1 MKGIIVTETKYV
13 RFLTERQAADYA
25 GMSLVEFRRDCPV
38 TPQQRAQG
46 RKVWD
51 VYALDKWL
59 DGGHDKPRFDP
70 NLQSAIAQL

>member
-25 GMSLVEFRRDCPV
+25 GMTLVEFRRDCPV
-38 TPQQRAQG
+38 QPQQRAQG

-51 VYALDKWL
+51 VYELDRWL
-59 DGGHDKPRFDP
+59 DGTPQSNQNSH
-70 NLQSAIAQL
+70 LQSAIASL